1 MEFARERWQRDLA
14 SGWLIRLVDDRVVA
28 GIITQVDESV
38 VAVRSGGS
46 TIRLDPQRVS
56 WIRPLIA
63 AEVEGW
69 EVLAGFQAEDT
80 TFDTWWRRGD
90 QLYRITYS
98 GPSGFCDPY
107 EPIPPVGVAAR
118 EPPSP
123 SALAQ
128 ARPQI
133 ARALEERRAI
143 PVPPIA
149 HLQ

>member
-1 MEFARERWQRDLA
+1 MEFDREHWKRDPA
-14 SGWLIRLVDDRVVA
+14 SGWLVRLIDDHVVA
-28 GIITQVDESV
+28 GIIVRADATV
-38 VAVRSGGS
+38 VEVRSGGA
-46 TIRLDPQRVS
+46 TTWLDPQQVS

-63 AEVEGW
+63 AEADGW

-80 TFDTWWRRGD
+80 TFDTWWHRGRTW
-90 QLYRITYS
+90 YRITYS

-107 EPIPPVGVAAR
+107 EPIHPAVSGM

-123 SALAQ
+123 AALAQ

-133 ARALEERRAI
+133 ARALEERRSV